1 MLLLNI
7 SPAYLGLIAL
17 LVSALAAWRWFSQ
30 KHRRQESTPHPVP
43 PIPPL
48 PPMDLPNSSTPTVKA
63 ASRGLE
69 PPIAD
74 TPAIPEIP
82 LSEEERRIAQEYLK
96 TKA

>member
-7 SPAYLGLIAL
+7 SPAYLGLLAL

-30 KHRRQESTPHPVP
+30 KYRRQESTPHPVP

-48 PPMDLPNSSTPTVKA
+48 PPMDLPLSPTPPVKP

-69 PPIAD
+69 PPAD
-74 TPAIPEIP
+74 IPAIPEIP